1 MAGNDS
7 LTRDFNGAMV
17 YLLYMGAFFSCISI
31 AGSNGVII
39 IMTIFFLIDSYRQKS
54 WRINPKDFSIFAII
68 YGWKG
73 VTTLANGA
81 FKSFVE
87 IRELWD
93 KFPYFLIGRY
103 KFDDK
108 VVNTTFHTMFGTNA
122 FLIVYSLFQK
132 YAGFPI
138 IYSDLYTDDFRLIGY
153 FGHPLHYGGFISLVI
168 MACVG
173 LALFYN
179 KRYAW
184 YLPFLVTGLA
194 LSGSR
199 SYFIGVSV
207 AVVIVCFY
215 KSRKVFYAGIAGIP
229 AFFLLYG
236 ILFPSFLERLIKVAD
251 SDDPGLRFRYWKIAW
266 DTFKEHPVFGVGYEQ
281 FTYYLTPFYQQGLI
295 SNTAHAHSLYLEE
308 LVEGGVL
315 GLVLIVWMLFYF
327 IRKYFRGFK
336 AEEKHDS
343 LLGALYIGLMGCYFC
358 IAIGGI
364 FEYNFGA
371 AVVWIQLAFLMG
383 LAEGYRKTTLV
394 AAESEK
400 VA

>member
-1 MAGNDS
+1 MSEHSSVG
-7 LTRDFNGAMV
+7 RDFHGAMV

-31 AGSNGVII
+31 AGSNGVIV
-39 IMTIFFLIDSYRQKS
+39 IMTILFLIESFRNRTFQ
-54 WRINPKDFSIFAII
+54 INPKDFSIFAVI

-73 VTTLANGA
+73 VTTIANGA
-81 FKSFVE
+81 FKAFWE

-103 KFDDK
+103 QFDSS
-108 VVNTTFHTMFGTNA
+108 VVNKTFHIMFGTNA

-132 YAGFPI
+132 FAGFPV
-138 IYSDLYTDDFRLIGY
+138 IYSDLYTEDFRLIGY

-179 KRYAW
+179 SRYSW
-184 YLPFLVTGLA
+184 YLPFLITGLA

-199 SYFIGVSV
+199 SYFIGVSI
-207 AVVIVCFY
+207 ATVIVCFF
-215 KSRKVFYAGIAGIP
+215 KSRKMFVAGLAAIP
-229 AFFLLYG
+229 TFFLIFSALS
-236 ILFPSFLERLIKVAD
+236 PSFLERLAKVTN

-266 DTFKEHPVFGVGYEQ
+266 DTFKEHPFFGVGYEQ
-281 FTYYLTPFYQQGLI
+281 FTYYLTPFYQQGLL

-308 LVEGGVL
+308 LVEGGVI
-315 GLVLIVWMLFYF
+315 GMVLIIGMLVYF
-327 IRKYFRGFK
+327 IRKYYRGFK
-336 AEEKHDS
+336 NEEEQNP
-343 LLGALYIGLMGCYFC
+343 LLGAIYIGLVGCYFC

-371 AVVWIQLAFLMG
+371 AVVWIQLTFLMG
-383 LAEGYRKTTLV
+383 LAEGYRKMSVSTV
-394 AAESEK
+394 
-400 VA
+400 